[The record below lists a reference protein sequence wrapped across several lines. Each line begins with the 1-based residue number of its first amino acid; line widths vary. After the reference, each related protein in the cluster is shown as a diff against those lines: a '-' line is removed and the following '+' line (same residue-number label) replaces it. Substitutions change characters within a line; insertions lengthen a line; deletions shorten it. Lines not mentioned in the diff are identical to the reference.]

1 MDRISLYIFRH
12 LIVATAV
19 AAAILFFAIWLTQSL
34 RLIEV
39 IVDGSAP
46 FHIFLRMVLN
56 TLPNFLVVILPVG
69 LACAVLFTYNRMLA
83 DTEMVV
89 MRAVGISPFGL
100 ARPALAMAAVV
111 AALIYSANLYFLPL
125 ANQDYRRLQELV
137 KEEYSTVFLREG
149 QFNEVSDDITVY
161 FRERLDNGEL
171 RGILIHDNRDSAKPV
186 TMIAARGVMAQTES
200 GPRVLMFDGN
210 RQEVERRSGSATVLY
225 FDQYALNLEIL
236 REDRPEPWLKP
247 KERFLPD
254 LLNPDLDDPR
264 DVAQES
270 RLIAVGH
277 QRLSSPLLVFAF
289 TAIGLGAL
297 LSGGYNRRGQGLRI
311 VTALA
316 LVVVVY
322 AMDFAG
328 TTLTRRSTAFLPM
341 LYVTPLVT
349 FALGMAAMYIRPP
362 RPARRQPAAA

>member
-12 LIVATAV
+12 LVVATAV

-46 FHIFLRMVLN
+46 FHIFLRMVVN
-56 TLPNFLVVILPVG
+56 TLPNFLVVILPIG

-100 ARPALAMAAVV
+100 ARPALVMAAIV
-111 AALIYSANLYFLPL
+111 AALLYSANLYFLPL

-137 KEEYSTVFLREG
+137 KEEYSTVFLRQG

-171 RGILIHDNRDSAKPV
+171 TGILIHDNRHEERPV
-186 TMIAARGVMAQTES
+186 TMIAERGVMAQTES

-210 RQEVERRSGSATVLY
+210 RQEFDGESGSVSVLY

-236 REDRPEPWLKP
+236 REDRPSPWMKP

-254 LLNPDLDDPR
+254 LLNPDLSNPR
-264 DVAQES
+264 DADEEA
-270 RLIAVGH
+270 RLISIGH
-277 QRLSSPLLVFAF
+277 QRLSSPLLAFAF

-297 LSGGYNRRGQGLRI
+297 LSGGFNRRGQGLRI
-311 VTALA
+311 TAA
-316 LVVVVY
+316 LGIIVLIH
-322 AMDFAG
+322 ALDFAA
-328 TTLTRRSTAFLPM
+328 TTLTRSSTAFLPV
-341 LYVTPLVT
+341 LYVTPVVA
-349 FALGMAAMYIRPP
+349 FVLGLAVMYIG
-362 RPARRQPAAA
+362 PARRVRRRPAAA

>member
-19 AAAILFFAIWLTQSL
+19 AAAILVFAIWLTQSL

-46 FHIFLRMVLN
+46 FHIFLRMVID
-56 TLPNFLVVILPVG
+56 TLPNFLIVVLPIG

-100 ARPALAMAAVV
+100 ARPALVT
-111 AALIYSANLYFLPL
+111 AALVAGTILAGNLYFLPL
-125 ANQDYRRLQELV
+125 ANQDYRRLQDLV

-171 RGILIHDNRDSAKPV
+171 TGILIHDNRDREEPV

-200 GPRVLMFDGN
+200 GPRVLMFGGN
-210 RQEVERRSGSATVLY
+210 RQEFDRESGTVSVLY

-236 REDRPEPWLKP
+236 REDQEQPWLKP
-247 KERFLPD
+247 RERFLPD

-264 DVAQES
+264 DAAQQT
-270 RLIAVGH
+270 RLIAIGH
-277 QRLSSPLLVFAF
+277 QRLSSPLLAFAF

-297 LSGGYNRRGQGLRI
+297 LSGGFNRRGQGLRI
-311 VTALA
+311 AGALA
-316 LVVVVY
+316 LVVVVQ
-322 AMDFAG
+322 ALDFAA
-328 TTLTRRSTAFLPM
+328 TTLTRRSLAYLPM
-341 LYVTPLVT
+341 LYLIPTAT
-349 FALGMAAMYIRPP
+349 FVLGIAAMYVRPL
-362 RPARRQPAAA
+362 RAVRRRTAAA

>member
-12 LIVATAV
+12 LVVATAV
-19 AAAILFFAIWLTQSL
+19 ATAILVFAIWLTQSL

-46 FHIFLRMVLN
+46 FHVFLRMVMD
-56 TLPNFLVVILPVG
+56 TLPNFLVVVVPVG

-100 ARPALAMAAVV
+100 ARPALVMAALV
-111 AALIYSANLYFLPL
+111 AALVYAGNLYFLPL
-125 ANQDYRRLQELV
+125 ANQDFRRLQELV

-149 QFNEVSDDITVY
+149 QFNEVADDITVY

-171 RGILIHDNRDSAKPV
+171 TGILIHDNRESDRPV

-210 RQEVERRSGSATVLY
+210 RQEFGRESATVTVLY
-225 FDQYALNLEIL
+225 FEQYALNLEIL
-236 REDRPEPWLKP
+236 REDRPPPWLKP

-254 LLNPDLDDPR
+254 LLNPDLDNPR
-264 DVAQES
+264 DAALQT
-270 RLIAVGH
+270 RLISAGH
-277 QRLSSPLLVFAF
+277 QRLSSPLMAFAF

-297 LSGGYNRRGQGLRI
+297 LSGGFNRRGQGMRI
-311 VTALA
+311 VVALT
-316 LVVVVY
+316 LVVMVY
-322 AMDFAG
+322 ALDFAANN
-328 TTLTRRSTAFLPM
+328 LARSSLAFLPLM
-341 LYVTPLVT
+341 YVTPVVT
-349 FALGMAAMYIRPP
+349 LLIGLAAMHIGPP
-362 RPARRQPAAA
+362 RAVRRRPVPA